1 MAQDRSFKEYVADR
15 FYNELYGSVSNWL
28 EQNCQSLDVS
38 SRLVRTID
46 RAELSDINVKCVYVE
61 NLPGMKIAFDVILEA
76 EFEISETDRHTDRYD
91 DKTQWFKISCFGDLA
106 GSLDDFTISS
116 VEPYDSRR
124 KYCNPMSDS
133 LVPLIRSDQLEDVAR
148 DFLERNYKEA
158 LSRPMFVDPGILAER
173 MGLSIQMKSASAD
186 CSTFGQIFFADCDA
200 EYYDKSD
207 SSFKRTHVN
216 KGTIFVD
223 PESFF
228 LRNVGSVNNTIVHE
242 CVRWDKHRKAFEL
255 ERLYNENATQ
265 IKCQVVGGIKDGKT
279 RTATDWMEWQ
289 ANALAPRI
297 QMPYRQAKIKAAELI
312 RKYKNILRTD
322 ELVDIIQPVID
333 EMATFFCVS
342 RLAAKIR
349 MADLGYEE
357 ALGAFTYI
365 DGHYVKP
372 HAFKRG
378 ALKRNQTF
386 SIGERDAIVEST
398 VNQDLREKI
407 QSGRYIFADS
417 HFCINHPKYIEY
429 DEDGTAD
436 LTDYA
441 RHHADEC
448 CLVFDLTIQKSS
460 NSYGKQYFTEC
471 VLYRDS
477 TSDIVFEAHYNTSPE
492 NDTVDGRAKMLQA
505 YAKELSDV
513 LQNLP
518 GSFSGALTA
527 LMKWRGKTV
536 EALAE
541 ACSLDPKTISRM
553 RNNEEYETTIETIV
567 AICIALQ
574 LPPVISQALISR
586 SAYSLGSGPKFMTY
600 HFLLEACYTKTIFEC
615 NDILRGVNLAPLTKE
630 K

>member
-1 MAQDRSFKEYVADR
+1 MAQDRSFKEYVANR
-15 FYNELYGSVSNWL
+15 FYNELCETVSNYL
-28 EQNCQSLDVS
+28 ENHYQSLDVS

-46 RAELSDINVKCVYVE
+46 HVELSDIDVKCVYVE
-61 NLPGMKIAFDVILEA
+61 NLPGMKIAFDVVLEA

-91 DKTQWFKISCFGDLA
+91 DKTQWFKISCSGDLA
-106 GSLDDFTISS
+106 DNLDDFTISS
-116 VEPYDSRR
+116 VEPYDSRG

-133 LVPLIRSDQLEDVAR
+133 LVPLIRSDRLEDVAR

-158 LSRPMFVDPGILAER
+158 LSRPMFVDPSILAKR
-173 MGLSIQMKSASAD
+173 MGLSIQMRSTSSD
-186 CSTFGQIFFADCDA
+186 CSTFGQIFFADCDT
-200 EYYDKSD
+200 EYYEKSD
-207 SSFKRTHVN
+207 SSFKKTHVS

-228 LRNVGSVNNTIVHE
+228 LRNIGSVNNTIVHE
-242 CVRWDKHRKAFEL
+242 CVHWDKHRKAFEL

-265 IKCQVVGGIKDGKT
+265 IKCQVIGGIKGSKT

-297 QMPYRQAKIKAAELI
+297 QMPYKQAKIKAAELI
-312 RKYKNILRTD
+312 RKYKNILQTD
-322 ELVDIIQPVID
+322 ELVDVIQPVID

-357 ALGAFTYI
+357 VLGAFTYI

-372 HAFKRG
+372 YAFKHG
-378 ALKRNQTF
+378 MLKRNQTF
-386 SIGERDAIVEST
+386 SVSERDAIVEST
-398 VNQDLREKI
+398 MNPALREKI
-407 QSGRYIFADS
+407 QSGRYVFADS

-429 DEDGTAD
+429 GEDGAAN

-441 RHHADEC
+441 RRHIDEC
-448 CLVFDLTIQKSS
+448 CLVFNLTLQKAP
-460 NSYGKQYFTEC
+460 NSYGKQYYTEC

-477 TSDIVFEAHYNTSPE
+477 TSDIVFEAHYNLAPE
-492 NDTVDGRAKMLQA
+492 NDTVDGRTKALLE
-505 YAKELSDV
+505 YNKELSDV
-513 LQNLP
+513 LKNLP
-518 GSFSGALTA
+518 GSFAGALTA
-527 LMKWRGKTV
+527 LMKWKGKTV

-541 ACSLDPKTISRM
+541 NCALDPKTIQRM
-553 RNNEEYETTIETIV
+553 RNNEDYEPTIETVV

-574 LPPVISQALISR
+574 LPPIASQALISR
-586 SAYSLGSGPKFMTY
+586 APCSLTFSEKHLTY
-600 HFLLEACYTKTIFEC
+600 QFLLNSCYTKTIFEC
-615 NDILRGVNLAPLTKE
+615 NGTLQRLGFPSLTKE

>member
-1 MAQDRSFKEYVADR
+1 MAQDRSFKEYVANR

-61 NLPGMKIAFDVILEA
+61 SLPGMKIAFDVILEA

-91 DKTQWFKISCFGDLA
+91 DKTQWFKISCSGDLA
-106 GSLDDFTISS
+106 NSLDDFSISS

-200 EYYDKSD
+200 EYYDKFD

-242 CVRWDKHRKAFEL
+242 CVHWDKHRKAFEL
-255 ERLYNENATQ
+255 ERLYNENAAQ

-289 ANALAPRI
+289 ANTLAPRI

-398 VNQDLREKI
+398 MNPALREKI
-407 QSGRYIFADS
+407 RSGRYVFADS

-429 DEDGTAD
+429 DEDGTAG

-492 NDTVDGRAKMLQA
+492 NDTVDGRAKILQA

-513 LQNLP
+513 LKNLP